1 MEPVFSFQCANP
13 MGVRRGTHDSSV
25 DGGSADSHVDDANV
39 DNCDSGAANGPELTE
54 TDTDTHAE
62 MHASADGR
70 VSDCREPTHCET
82 HVHVDKDDS
91 FNFPDVGAEL
101 LKPVDKSLNVAPPG
115 SPAQKGQA
123 AFATPSPWSS
133 LHGTF
138 CAGFAVGCAFT
149 ICAIF
154 VYLLQL
160 DLD

>member
-1 MEPVFSFQCANP
+1 MQAFALRVAFSVYLFLICKQ
-13 MGVRRGTHDSSV
+13 
-25 DGGSADSHVDDANV
+25 
-39 DNCDSGAANGPELTE
+39 TE
-54 TDTDTHAE
+54 TQINTVVQLSNLLIAGVCVALGFSCVHLFEEHHMILCFVYFWLRGGWEGSLSLSCFLVAE
-62 MHASADGR
+62 HMRRASFI
-70 VSDCREPTHCET
+70 S
-82 HVHVDKDDS
+82 
-91 FNFPDVGAEL
+91 
-101 LKPVDKSLNVAPPG
+101 G